1 MKCLGNLGFLEFVK
15 ILEGWGLKKFAFGG
29 GGEG

>member
-1 MKCLGNLGFLEFVK
+1 MNCLGNLGFLEFVE
-15 ILEGWGLKKFAFGG
+15 ILEGWGLKKFAL